1 MPYIQSAIVIARLN
15 HGKPFS
21 PRDDPL
27 DLTEKFF
34 FLRPHLRQFIA
45 ECGNRHLFIHK
56 FIISHSAVFGTFFCA
71 VLPQAF
77 GTPDRDYVHF
87 ATDIADALM
96 ELKDIYPEEY
106 ARYYPAYAAVND
118 DEALAERVRLLNP
131 LEFIGT
137 EEKNKQA
144 KHYRIRV
151 GAADV
156 DTSLS
161 VSMALALQCCKTVF

>member
-1 MPYIQSAIVIARLN
+1 MKKGAAFYRVFRNLSFGNLPGFLWCEAIRIPAFFIFKKGAGSQLLI
-15 HGKPFS
+15 FS
-21 PRDDPL
+21 RSPVTR
-27 DLTEKFF
+27 
-34 FLRPHLRQFIA
+34 
-45 ECGNRHLFIHK
+45 
-56 FIISHSAVFGTFFCA
+56 
-71 VLPQAF
+71 
-77 GTPDRDYVHF
+77 
-87 ATDIADALM
+87 
-96 ELKDIYPEEY
+96 DIYPEEC
-106 ARYYPAYAAVND
+106 ARYYPSYAAVND